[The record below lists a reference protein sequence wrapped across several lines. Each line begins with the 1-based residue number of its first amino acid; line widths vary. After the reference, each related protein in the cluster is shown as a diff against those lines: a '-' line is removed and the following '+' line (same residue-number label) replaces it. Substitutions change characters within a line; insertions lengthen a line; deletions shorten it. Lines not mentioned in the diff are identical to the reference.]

1 MGENEKALLLDAFD
15 SNWIAPLGPHVD
27 AFENEIA
34 SYIGIGYAVAL
45 NSGTAALHLAIKL
58 VGVKEGD
65 KVLCPSLTFA
75 ASANAIL
82 YEKAIPVFVDVDLE
96 NWLLDIPSLENIFL
110 VSSSRAKLT
119 TIQRIGRCLR
129 IDKKNPLKVANIVD
143 LVLDE
148 DLDEDGKIVNSDQE
162 RKEWITE
169 LSKVKKE
176 KNDG

>member
-1 MGENEKALLLDAFD
+1 MSSNRLHSVIACTRLNE
-15 SNWIAPLGPHVD
+15 
-27 AFENEIA
+27 
-34 SYIGIGYAVAL
+34 GI
-45 NSGTAALHLAIKL
+45 
-58 VGVKEGD
+58 
-65 KVLCPSLTFA
+65 
-75 ASANAIL
+75 
-82 YEKAIPVFVDVDLE
+82 
-96 NWLLDIPSLENIFL
+96 DIPSLENIFL

-148 DLDEDGKIVNSDQE
+148 DLDEDGEIVNSDQE